1 MKTVTVVFG
10 DGNSSKYDY
19 LVDDHTQVVKG
30 DVAVVHTGAHKG
42 FKFVVV
48 TDVRPGI
55 SKQATKTLVAV
66 LNESILDSYAK
77 RNEEVTKKRELF
89 ERLDHL
95 VELEYENNKYRVLA
109 AVNPEAAKLIA
120 ELGM

>member
-19 LVDDHTQVVKG
+19 LVGDATQVAKG
-30 DVAVVHTGAHKG
+30 DVAVVHTGARNG

-48 TDVRPGI
+48 TNVRAGV
-55 SKQATKTLVAV
+55 SKNATKTLVTV
-66 LNESILDSYAK
+66 LNDYVLDAYQK
-77 RNEEVTKKRELF
+77 RNAEVTKKRELF
-89 ERLDHL
+89 ERLDQL

-109 AVNPEAAKLIA
+109 AINPEAAKLIA

>member
-19 LVDDHTQVVKG
+19 LVDDATQVAKG
-30 DVAVVHTGAHKG
+30 DVAVVHTGARNG

-48 TDVRPGI
+48 ADVRSGV
-55 SKQATKTLVAV
+55 SKNATKTLVAV
-66 LNESILDSYAK
+66 LNEAVRDSYDK
-77 RNEEVTKKRELF
+77 RNAEVTKKRELF
-89 ERLDHL
+89 ERLDQL

-109 AVNPEAAKLIA
+109 AINPEAAKLIA